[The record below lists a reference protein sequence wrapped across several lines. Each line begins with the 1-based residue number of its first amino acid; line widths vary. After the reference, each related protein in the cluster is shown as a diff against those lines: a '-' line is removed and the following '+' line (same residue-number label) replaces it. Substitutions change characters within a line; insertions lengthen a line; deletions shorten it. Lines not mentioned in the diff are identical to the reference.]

1 MTHAVW
7 IDYVG
12 AANLVAII
20 LTAGSFWQRVKT
32 LEREVEA
39 LKTELHNLMIM
50 MLKGELVLS
59 SKEVDKT

>member
-50 MLKGELVLS
+50 MLKGELILS